1 LSDVTDD
8 PRRSYEAL
16 TLDDLARL
24 GRLGALEVDE
34 FFSRNRRLAA
44 WRGQHRFTALV
55 QGGAEH
61 YLRHQRGIWDLDI
74 AVFFAQHP
82 GLPARA
88 YLRRSSRQ
96 WDWGPSKFSRCPLD
110 HSDYL
115 GRAVD
120 MMLWVIP
127 DTSEPLD
134 GLVSWLDDR
143 RTKKPDP
150 QRTPDLAHEPV
161 VLIDPNIGRVV
172 WDPPDVP
179 PPRHKTEGHT
189 QRPAAQAPA

>member
-1 LSDVTDD
+1 VAQALGRAARDSPSAVGTEPAFLGRPNSFAHGDDAAGLSDVTDD

-96 WDWGPSKFSRCPLD
+96 WDWVRQSSAAA
-110 HSDYL
+110 HS
-115 GRAVD
+115 
-120 MMLWVIP
+120 
-127 DTSEPLD
+127 TT
-134 GLVSWLDDR
+134 
-143 RTKKPDP
+143 RT
-150 QRTPDLAHEPV
+150 T
-161 VLIDPNIGRVV
+161 
-172 WDPPDVP
+172 
-179 PPRHKTEGHT
+179 
-189 QRPAAQAPA
+189 